1 MQLPNKESSVSTIE
15 KALELIDG
23 ATIVADA
30 SSLILANSENPGT
43 TEIRTVEVLEMIASR
58 LGGRTKRRQVA
69 PGRPNLSI
77 KFGPDEPGLLF
88 LGHSDVVPAGTGW
101 SVTQPFSPRVV
112 DGKLYGRGSVDMKG
126 GLAAVLQAMAAVNAS
141 APELPLELLVTVDEE
156 DLSLGM
162 LAELED
168 ASRDYIACV
177 VAEPTDMSTVIA
189 CRGAANFKITVT
201 GSAAHAG
208 RPEDGVN
215 AITAASRIALLIA
228 GEHERLRAGSRGLLG
243 SASWSVGVIQ
253 GGHGTSIV
261 PDRCELLVDR
271 RLMPGET
278 GATALAD
285 LQEIIA
291 REHTLDGCDTQV
303 ELLMQMPGFE
313 TDAAHPLTEAC
324 VGALEADGFSSPV
337 EAWTAACEG
346 GYVHQHHA
354 CPIII
359 LGPGDIRNQAH
370 QPNEHVFIS
379 DLELAARAYA
389 RIAMTQ
395 WETRALKPN

>member
-1 MQLPNKESSVSTIE
+1 MTTIE
-15 KALELIDG
+15 EALELIDG
-23 ATIVADA
+23 ATIVADT

-43 TEIRTVEVLEMIASR
+43 TEVRTVEVLEMIASR
-58 LGGRTKRRQVA
+58 LGGRTERHVVA
-69 PGRPNLSI
+69 AGRPNLSI
-77 KFGPDEPGLLF
+77 KFGPEEPGLLF

-101 SVTQPFSPRVV
+101 SVTKPFSPRVV
-112 DGKLYGRGSVDMKG
+112 DGRLYGRGSVDMKG
-126 GLAAVLQAMAAVNAS
+126 GLAAVLQAMAGVNKV
-141 APELPLELLVTVDEE
+141 APEIPLELFVTVDEE

-162 LAELED
+162 LAELKRE
-168 ASRDYIACV
+168 SRPYLACV
-177 VAEPTDMSTVIA
+177 VAEPTNMSTVIA

-271 RLMPGET
+271 RLMPGES
-278 GATALAD
+278 GATALAELQD
-285 LQEIIA
+285 LIS
-291 REHTLDGCDTQV
+291 REHTLDGCQTQV
-303 ELLMQMPGFE
+303 ELLMEMPGFE
-313 TDAAHPLTEAC
+313 TDTEHPLTRAC
-324 VGALEADGFSSPV
+324 VEALEADGYSSTV

-346 GYVHQHHA
+346 GYVHQHHKR
-354 CPIII
+354 PIII

-370 QPNEHVFIS
+370 QPDEHVEIS
-379 DLELAARAYA
+379 DLELSARAYA

-395 WETRALKPN
+395 WEQRGSIPN